1 MNRYSNGFYTLMEEA
16 GILSSKSF
24 SLYIKDVVGFG
35 NLQDLN
41 LDGFSWDPVSSL
53 TFDYEQLI
61 ASNRLKVMATYVDK
75 DSEAIPFGTEGFESA
90 RGVVPRQKARF
101 LWDEDD
107 YRKYL
112 DAVSKLDFQNTTAK
126 QYALDL
132 LFNGLSDIKSAHEL
146 SMTYQ
151 RDQMVSNRELY
162 LSADNNPRGIKGL
175 HFYAQVPEANVTTLT
190 GNFRWYTDADKTTEG
205 SYADPVKDIRTIVR
219 NMKRKGYTNI
229 ILEVDEQSWYDDMDH
244 SKWRTAIGYEIRPDL
259 VLAASNDANAL
270 AVGKAAGDDAV
281 KAAFAKIIGIPL
293 ANIKFRQ
300 GLAAVEKLNGKGPDA
315 KLQRVSF
322 RTFNA
327 NTYVFYPAGPLGTIK
342 SVLPLVPDSKAMY
355 ATFFGG
361 KGLIQYEYD
370 AKAKTQDWWSEL
382 TALCVPNRPQ
392 EMFYLITYS
401 ASGSNGGQ
409 SA

>member
-1 MNRYSNGFYTLMEEA
+1 MNKYSNGFYTLMEEA

-24 SLYIKDVVGFG
+24 SAYIKDVVGFG
-35 NLQDLN
+35 NIQDLN
-41 LDGFSWDPVSSL
+41 LDGFSWDPISSL

-61 ASNRLKVMATYVDK
+61 ASNRLKVMATYTDK

-90 RGVVPRQKARF
+90 RGVIPRQKARF

-112 DAVSKLDFQNTTAK
+112 DAVSKLDFQNTTIK
-126 QYALDL
+126 NYALDL
-132 LFNGLSDIKSAHEL
+132 LFNGLSDIKNAHEL

-151 RDQMVSNRELY
+151 RDQMVSNRGLT
-162 LSADNNPRGIKGL
+162 LSADNNPRGIVGL
-175 HFYAQVPEANVTTLT
+175 TFSANVPAGNVTTKT
-190 GNFRWYTDADKTTEG
+190 STARWFTDPDHKDADHEG
-205 SYADPVKDIRTIVR
+205 STSDPVKDMRTIVR
-219 NMKRKGYTNI
+219 AMKRKGMTNI
-229 ILEVDEQSWYDDMDH
+229 ALEVDELSWLEDMDH
-244 SKWRTAIGYEIRPDL
+244 SKWRTAIGYKLRPDL
-259 VLAASNDANAL
+259 VLAPNNDANAL
-270 AVGKAAGDDAV
+270 AVGNAADDDEV

-300 GLAAVEKLNGKGPDA
+300 GLAAVEKLQGKGPDA
-315 KLQRVSF
+315 KLVRTSM

-392 EMFYLITYS
+392 EMFYLITI
-401 ASGSNGGQ
+401 SGS
-409 SA
+409 

>member
-1 MNRYSNGFYTLMEEA
+1 MNKYSEGFYTLMEEA

-24 SLYIKDVVGFG
+24 SLYIRDVVGFG
-35 NLQDLN
+35 NIQDLN
-41 LDGFSWDPVSSL
+41 LDGFTWDPISSL

-75 DSEAIPFGTEGFESA
+75 DSEAIPFGTEGFESV

-112 DAVSKLDFQNTTAK
+112 DAVRKLDFQNMTAK

-132 LFNGLSDIKSAHEL
+132 LFNGLSDIKNAHEL

-151 RDQMVSNRELY
+151 RDQMVSNRSLT
-162 LSADNNPRGIKGL
+162 LTADNNPRGITGL
-175 HFYAQVPEANVTTLT
+175 TFSAQVPAGNVTTLAD
-190 GNFRWYTDADKTTEG
+190 NYRWYTSTTDKDSTHEG
-205 SYADPVKDIRTIVR
+205 SSADPVKDMRTIVR
-219 NMKRKGYTNI
+219 NMRRKGYNNI
-229 ILEVDEQSWYDDMDH
+229 MLEVDEQSWFDDMDH
-244 SKWRTAIGYEIRPDL
+244 SKWRTAIGYQLRPDL

-270 AVGKAAGDDAV
+270 AVGKAAGDDEV

-293 ANIKFRQ
+293 SNIKFRQ
-300 GLAAVEKLNGKGPDA
+300 GLAAVEKLQGKGPDA
-315 KLQRVSF
+315 KLVRTSM

-370 AKAKTQDWWSEL
+370 AKSKTQDWWSEL

-392 EMFYLITYS
+392 EMYYLITYS
-401 ASGSNGGQ
+401 A
-409 SA
+409 

>member
-1 MNRYSNGFYTLMEEA
+1 MNKYSNGFYTLMEEA

-41 LDGFSWDPVSSL
+41 LDGFSWDPISSL
-53 TFDYEQLI
+53 RFDYEQLI

-75 DSEAIPFGTEGFESA
+75 DSEAIPLGTEGFEA
-90 RGVVPRQKARF
+90 IRGVIPRQKARF

-132 LFNGLSDIKSAHEL
+132 LFNGLSDIRNAHEL

-151 RDQMVSNRELY
+151 RDQMVSNRGLT
-162 LSADNNPRGIKGL
+162 LSADNNPRGITGL
-175 HFYAQVPEANVTTLT
+175 TFTASVPDANVTTLSGT
-190 GNFRWYTDADKTTEG
+190 ARWFTDPANKDADHQG
-205 SYADPVKDIRTIVR
+205 SASDPVKDIRTIVR
-219 NMKRKGYTNI
+219 NMKRKGYSNI
-229 ILEVDEQSWYDDMDH
+229 ILEVDEQSWLEDMDH
-244 SKWRTAIGYEIRPDL
+244 TAWRTAIGYQLRPDL
-259 VLAASNDANAL
+259 VLAANNDANAL
-270 AVGKAAGDDAV
+270 AVGNNAGDDQVA
-281 KAAFAKIIGIPL
+281 AAFAKIIGIPL

-300 GLAAVEKLNGKGPDA
+300 GLAAVEKLQGKGPDA
-315 KLQRVSF
+315 KLVRTSM

-342 SVLPLVPDSKAMY
+342 SVLPLVSNSSAMY

-370 AKAKTQDWWSEL
+370 AKAKVQDWWSEL

-401 ASGSNGGQ
+401 A
-409 SA
+409 